1 MDPMPRTASRP
12 AHSQS
17 GTLADQLE
25 AVARTAD
32 REAFA
37 ALFRTF
43 QPRIRAYLMRLGADP
58 AQADELVQET
68 MVTVWR
74 RAGTFDRRQAAVA
87 TWLFT
92 IARNKRIDAL
102 RRERRPEFDPN
113 DPALVPGPT
122 PLPDAQLDASQRQD
136 QVRAAI
142 RTLPEEQAA
151 LLRQAFVDGLS
162 HRDIADRTGLPLG
175 TVKSRLRLAMGHLR
189 KSLRDLNET

>member
-1 MDPMPRTASRP
+1 MTPMPRTVSRP
-12 AHSQS
+12 ARSES
-17 GTLADQLE
+17 ARLADQLE
-25 AVARTAD
+25 AVARSAD
-32 REAFA
+32 RDAFA

-43 QPRIRAYLMRLGADP
+43 SPRIRAYLVRLGADP
-58 AQADELVQET
+58 SHADELVQET

-74 RAGTFDRRQAAVA
+74 KADTFDRRQAAVA

-113 DPALVPGPT
+113 DPALVPGPE
-122 PLPDAQLDASQRQD
+122 PLPDARLDASQRQD
-136 QVRAAI
+136 RVRAAI

-162 HRDIADRTGLPLG
+162 HRDIASQTGLPLG
-175 TVKSRLRLAMGHLR
+175 TVKSRLRLALGHLR
-189 KSLRDLNET
+189 KSLRDLGED